1 LPRIH
6 GKKVYTDLPKTL
18 HSFFLVEFRLQT
30 GIGHRSCLHKLQEV
44 STSTAIVL
52 VSRLFV
58 EGRAGIAVL
67 SLRLV
72 LGANSW
78 GNLVTQLGDG
88 KSQEE
93 IKLARRRL
101 STMND
106 KAASA
111 DDLSV
116 GNMSIEDNKE
126 GVSS

>member
-1 LPRIH
+1 M
-6 GKKVYTDLPKTL
+6 
-18 HSFFLVEFRLQT
+18 
-30 GIGHRSCLHKLQEV
+30 
-44 STSTAIVL
+44 
-52 VSRLFV
+52 
-58 EGRAGIAVL
+58 
-67 SLRLV
+67 
-72 LGANSW
+72 
-78 GNLVTQLGDG
+78 GNLVTLLGDG

-126 GVSS
+126 GVSLLW